1 MLPEL
6 AIAFSLNT
14 TNPDDFVP
22 VETESQRIVREMF
35 EKSYEEKRS
44 ILKTRKVI
52 VPIEDRTDFV
62 VRFKRK
68 KFFTV
73 VYYFDI

>member
-14 TNPDDFVP
+14 TALEDFTP
-22 VETESQRIVREMF
+22 LETETQKIAREIF
-35 EKSYEEKRS
+35 ENSYKESRP

-52 VPIEDRTDFV
+52 IPIEDRTDFV
-62 VRFKRK
+62 VRFRNKN
-68 KFFTV
+68 FISV

>member
-14 TNPDDFVP
+14 TALEDFTP
-22 VETESQRIVREMF
+22 LETDTQRIVRELF

-62 VRFKRK
+62 VRFKNK
-68 KFFTV
+68 NFLSV